1 MRLKRRITKVLAY
14 MLSELIS
21 TLMGMFYGVQD
32 RKLYRK
38 IKSAMPFLS
47 YKQITFFIGSCN
59 VILIL
64 LPIIVLY
71 LMFRFVTSQQFVD
84 LVTR

>member
-1 MRLKRRITKVLAY
+1 MKTGEFIITLK
-14 MLSELIS
+14 
-21 TLMGMFYGVQD
+21 GMFYGPKD

-59 VILIL
+59 AILML
-64 LPIIVLY
+64 LYIIALY
-71 LMFRFVTSQQFVD
+71 FCARLIASKQFLD
-84 LVTR
+84 WVTR

>member
-1 MRLKRRITKVLAY
+1 MKTGEFIITLK
-14 MLSELIS
+14 
-21 TLMGMFYGVQD
+21 GMFYGPKD

-59 VILIL
+59 AILML
-64 LPIIVLY
+64 LYIIALY
-71 LMFRFVTSQQFVD
+71 FCARLITSKQFLD
-84 LVTR
+84 FLTR